1 MAAPNT
7 VSAVQYGPIVLGI
20 GPVALSVCAAT
31 GPMLAEWSAGLGATH
46 GPGSTPGHPD
56 GQHAHDGRC
65 NAPRDPRSVGPCRH
79 SNNTDTHSAYRHA
92 VAAPL
97 AWAMDTVHIARVS
110 ARDTAAMS
118 ADRHGEP

>member
-1 MAAPNT
+1 MAAPNA
-7 VSAVQYGPIVLGI
+7 VSAGQDGPIVLGI
-20 GPVALSVCAAT
+20 GPVALSGCAAT

-65 NAPRDPRSVGPCRH
+65 NAPRDPLSGGPCLH
-79 SNNTDTHSAYRHA
+79 SNTTETHRACRHA

-97 AWAMDTVHIARVS
+97 A
-110 ARDTAAMS
+110 
-118 ADRHGEP
+118 